1 MENLNVQ
8 KVIQKTYYIHA
19 KDLPYL
25 DEVIRL
31 MPNYATKSTTNIVIV
46 DQFFET
52 PEKLL
57 SQLDASIRIRTVGQK
72 QTLSIVCKNDGVRRE
87 FETEMHFGDKIQDKN
102 EYILFLEDKLQDIYT
117 HRIDIDIAR
126 MLKNLK
132 AFLYI
137 TTERR
142 QLEIINNSGSM
153 IDKSNNNNTLIN
165 IDNDIKKF
173 STLINIDNVMFST
186 KRHNVPDNVL
196 EIKLNCVNDVA
207 NKTAFDRLVFTL
219 EQKISLTPMDETK
232 FDAGKRVFRAEY

>member
-1 MENLNVQ
+1 MENLDVQ
-8 KVIQKTYYIHA
+8 KTIQKTYYFHA
-19 KDLPYL
+19 NDLSHL

-31 MPNYATKSTTNIVIV
+31 MPNYATKSTTNIVIS
-46 DQFFET
+46 DHFFET

-57 SQLDASIRIRTVGQK
+57 SQLDASIRIRVVGQK
-72 QTLSIVCKNDGVRRE
+72 QTLSIVCKNDGIRRE

-132 AFLYI
+132 AFLLI

-142 QLEIINNSGSM
+142 QLEIINNSGF
-153 IDKSNNNNTLIN
+153 NG
-165 IDNDIKKF
+165 
-173 STLINIDNVMFST
+173 LINIDNVMFST

-207 NKTAFDRLVFTL
+207 NKTAFDRLVYTL
-219 EQKISLTPMDETK
+219 EQKVTLVPMDETK